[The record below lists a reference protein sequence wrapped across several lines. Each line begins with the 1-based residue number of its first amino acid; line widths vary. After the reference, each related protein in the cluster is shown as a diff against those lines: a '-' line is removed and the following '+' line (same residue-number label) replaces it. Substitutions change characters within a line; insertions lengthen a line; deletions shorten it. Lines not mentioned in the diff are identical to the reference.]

1 MIEKDI
7 NNNILKNYLDN
18 SYLNILKTDSY
29 KLFNILNYQVSRFV
43 NSFVGPVCT
52 IINSIIFLLSI
63 LLIMFYFS
71 GIKVVLLTSVL
82 FLITLSIYFIIK
94 NTIQNL
100 DEKFTLFN
108 LSRQSLLNETVFNI
122 KYLKL
127 AKIYRPLVLKFK
139 KINEI
144 LVDSIAIRQISMHV
158 AKPIIEI
165 FFLSVLT
172 FYFIYSLGN
181 NQINLIKILPELSF
195 YLISFYRIIPSVQQ
209 IYQSSVS
216 IKGSKTAFND
226 LLYKNINLKQ
236 KKLVENKRTESIK
249 FVKKISLKKIN
260 FHYNKTKPIF
270 RNLNLDIHSKKITCI
285 YGPSGVGKSTLT
297 DIIMGLISPIN
308 GNVMVDGKKLNSKNI
323 DSWHNKI
330 GYIGQSFYLLNDNI
344 LKNIIFRSNIA
355 DLKKAKK
362 IAKIFFNK
370 LELENL
376 LAKKTIGENGKFI
389 SFGQK
394 QRLVLS
400 RLIYQNKDVII
411 LDE

>member
-1 MIEKDI
+1 MNIKSLNSFFKVIENSKKNFYIQVLANIFTSFFELINVLTLSAIAMLMTDFKRFEGLIINYFPNFSIKNDLLDLSLAYLLVVLFFIFVFTSIIKIFLKWISIYYNLKIEKDI

-144 LVDSIAIRQISMHV
+144 
-158 AKPIIEI
+158 
-165 FFLSVLT
+165 F
-172 FYFIYSLGN
+172 GG
-181 NQINLIKILPELSF
+181 
-195 YLISFYRIIPSVQQ
+195 FYR
-209 IYQSSVS
+209 
-216 IKGSKTAFND
+216 
-226 LLYKNINLKQ
+226 
-236 KKLVENKRTESIK
+236 
-249 FVKKISLKKIN
+249 
-260 FHYNKTKPIF
+260 H
-270 RNLNLDIHSKKITCI
+270 
-285 YGPSGVGKSTLT
+285 
-297 DIIMGLISPIN
+297 
-308 GNVMVDGKKLNSKNI
+308 
-323 DSWHNKI
+323 
-330 GYIGQSFYLLNDNI
+330 
-344 LKNIIFRSNIA
+344 
-355 DLKKAKK
+355 
-362 IAKIFFNK
+362 
-370 LELENL
+370 
-376 LAKKTIGENGKFI
+376 
-389 SFGQK
+389 
-394 QRLVLS
+394 
-400 RLIYQNKDVII
+400 
-411 LDE
+411 

>member
-1 MIEKDI
+1 M
-7 NNNILKNYLDN
+7 
-18 SYLNILKTDSY
+18 KT
-29 KLFNILNYQVSRFV
+29 K
-43 NSFVGPVCT
+43 G
-52 IINSIIFLLSI
+52 LS
-63 LLIMFYFS
+63 
-71 GIKVVLLTSVL
+71 
-82 FLITLSIYFIIK
+82 
-94 NTIQNL
+94 
-100 DEKFTLFN
+100 
-108 LSRQSLLNETVFNI
+108 
-122 KYLKL
+122 
-127 AKIYRPLVLKFK
+127 P
-139 KINEI
+139 
-144 LVDSIAIRQISMHV
+144 
-158 AKPIIEI
+158 
-165 FFLSVLT
+165 
-172 FYFIYSLGN
+172 
-181 NQINLIKILPELSF
+181 
-195 YLISFYRIIPSVQQ
+195 
-209 IYQSSVS
+209 
-216 IKGSKTAFND
+216 
-226 LLYKNINLKQ
+226 
-236 KKLVENKRTESIK
+236 IK

-308 GNVMVDGKKLNSKNI
+308 GNVMVDGKNSKNI

-400 RLIYQNKDVII
+400 RLIYQKIKM
-411 LDE
+411 L